1 LEEEDRRRVVVVL
14 LLGNLVPATAAM
26 IGRREAEK
34 KICET

>member
-1 LEEEDRRRVVVVL
+1 LEEEERWRVIVV
-14 LLGNLVPATAAM
+14 LLGNLVPATAM